1 MAVRRHLRGLPAL
14 LRRRRRRRRGRPRRA
29 HRPAA
34 VHRLPRRRRH
44 LDDPV
49 PALPAGGP
57 GLRRDRLLRRGPAVR
72 HHGTVRVAPGEGP
85 RAGPADPARRRPQPL
100 LLGAPAVPG
109 GPRGRPGLAGAGH
122 VPLCAGS
129 GGHVRRRRRGSASDA
144 AGRRLQPTT
153 SRRTTGRAS
162 SAAGP
167 GAAPT
172 PSSATDTDWYLHLF
186 SAGQPDWNW
195 RNPAVGDYFDGVLR
209 FWFDKGVDG
218 LRIDVAHALF
228 KADGLPDSPSTG
240 GVVDGL
246 RSNPQVS
253 DQEDVHEV
261 YRRWRTLAEKYEPHR
276 LLVGEVNLEPA
287 RAARYTRADEM
298 QQAFA
303 FAFVKLGWDP
313 EAWAA
318 VGNELEAARQLHGAA
333 PTWAL
338 ENHDIVRSVTRFGG
352 GELGSVRARAA
363 LVALLGLPGAAY
375 IYQGQELGL
384 PEVDVPVEA
393 RVDPMWARGGVCR
406 DGARVPLPWTE
417 DAALNHGFS
426 LGEPAADPW
435 LPIPAGWGT
444 HADRAAGAGP
454 GVRPEPDQGGAGA
467 APAVVEERGLHRG
480 RRRQLA
486 GRGRKPPHLRTQRAL
501 PRRRRDGHRAGAAAR
516 PAPCCS
522 APRRWPRTAGC
533 SRTTRPG
540 CCGTEAIAS
549 APPARCMDLEARSGL
564 SWLWCSTPSPRTLP
578 RAAGQRPMGSSG
590 LVIANRAVMA
600 PGAARQSP
608 RLLCR
613 GLCVFPVSVT

>member
-1 MAVRRHLRGLPAL
+1 MSPVSPAGPVEETTLAPAPDWWQSAVIYEVYPRSFADGDGDGVGDLAGLIA
-14 LRRRRRRRRGRPRRA
+14 
-29 HRPAA
+29 
-34 VHRLPRRRRH
+34 RLPYIAS
-44 LDDPV
+44 LGVDGIWMTPFQPSPQVDQGYDVTDYCGVDP
-49 PALPAGGP
+49 LF
-57 GLRRDRLLRRGPAVR
+57 
-72 HHGTVRVAPGEGP
+72 GTMEQFEYAAGEGA
-85 RAGPADPARRRPQPL
+85 RAGPAGPARRRPQPL

-129 GGHVRRRRRGSASDA
+129 GACPTTAAPAASDA
-144 AGRRLQPTT
+144 ADVADVPPNNWQSVFG
-153 SRRTTGRAS
+153 GRAWS
-162 SAAGP
+162 RANPDSE
-167 GAAPT
+167 
-172 PSSATDTDWYLHLF
+172 TDTDWYLHLF

-375 IYQGQELGL
+375 LYQGQELGL

-426 LGEPAADPW
+426 LG
-435 LPIPAGWGT
+435 
-444 HADRAAGAGP
+444 
-454 GVRPEPDQGGAGA
+454 
-467 APAVVEERGLHRG
+467 
-480 RRRQLA
+480 
-486 GRGRKPPHLRTQRAL
+486 
-501 PRRRRDGHRAGAAAR
+501 
-516 PAPCCS
+516 
-522 APRRWPRTAGC
+522 
-533 SRTTRPG
+533 
-540 CCGTEAIAS
+540 
-549 APPARCMDLEARSGL
+549 
-564 SWLWCSTPSPRTLP
+564 
-578 RAAGQRPMGSSG
+578 
-590 LVIANRAVMA
+590 
-600 PGAARQSP
+600 
-608 RLLCR
+608 
-613 GLCVFPVSVT
+613 

>member
-1 MAVRRHLRGLPAL
+1 MFHF
-14 LRRRRRRRRGRPRRA
+14 
-29 HRPAA
+29 
-34 VHRLPRRRRH
+34 
-44 LDDPV
+44 
-49 PALPAGGP
+49 
-57 GLRRDRLLRRGPAVR
+57 
-72 HHGTVRVAPGEGP
+72 
-85 RAGPADPARRRPQPL
+85 
-100 LLGAPAVPG
+100 VPG
-109 GPRGRPGLAGAGH
+109 PVGMSDDGGGAGA
-122 VPLCAGS
+122 
-129 GGHVRRRRRGSASDA
+129 ASDGA
-144 AGRRLQPTT
+144 VAWQLDADVPPNNWQSVFG
-153 SRRTTGRAS
+153 GRAWS
-162 SAAGP
+162 RANP
-167 GAAPT
+167 G
-172 PSSATDTDWYLHLF
+172 SATDTDWYLHLF

-195 RNPAVGDYFDGVLR
+195 RNPAVGDFFDGVLR

-228 KADGLPDSPSTG
+228 KADGLPDSPSEG

-298 QQAFA
+298 HQAFA

-375 IYQGQELGL
+375 LYQGQELGL

-426 LGEPAADPW
+426 LARTLPRTLAAVTRR
-435 LPIPAGWGT
+435 LG
-444 HADRAAGAGP
+444 HARDRAPAAGP
-454 GVRPEPDQGGAGA
+454 GVRAERWTRTALELRRLLWKNEVFTADDGGTWRVEAGNLLIC
-467 APAVVEERGLHRG
+467 ERN
-480 RRRQLA
+480 A
-486 GRGRKPPHLRTQRAL
+486 EL
-501 PRRRRDGHRAGAAAR
+501 PRRRRNGHRTGEAAR
-516 PAPCCS
+516 PARCCS
-522 APRRWPRTAGC
+522 APRPLDRGRLAAAEQ
-533 SRTTRPG
+533 RRV
-540 CCGTEAIAS
+540 GTE
-549 APPARCMDLEARSGL
+549 GL
-564 SWLWCSTPSPRTLP
+564 STLQGCGGPPYESAVHDFCGIVDGPFTP
-578 RAAGQRPMGSSG
+578 
-590 LVIANRAVMA
+590 
-600 PGAARQSP
+600 
-608 RLLCR
+608 
-613 GLCVFPVSVT
+613 

>member
-1 MAVRRHLRGLPAL
+1 MSQSPVEETALAPAPDWWQSAVIYEVYPRSFADGDGDGVGDLAGLIA
-14 LRRRRRRRRGRPRRA
+14 
-29 HRPAA
+29 
-34 VHRLPRRRRH
+34 RLPYIAS
-44 LDDPV
+44 LGVDGIWMTPFQPSPQVDQGYDVSDYCGVDPLFGTMEQFESLLSKAH
-49 PALPAGGP
+49 AL
-57 GLRRDRLLRRGPAVR
+57 GLRVLLDVVPNHCSSEHPLFQAALAA
-72 HHGTVRVAPGEGP
+72 APGSPE
-85 RAGPADPARRRPQPL
+85 RDMFHF
-100 LLGAPAVPG
+100 VPG
-109 GPRGRPGLAGAGH
+109 
-122 VPLCAGS
+122 PLGTSDDGGS
-129 GGHVRRRRRGSASDA
+129 GSASGADA
-144 AGRRLQPTT
+144 STNDVPPNNWQSVFG
-153 SRRTTGRAS
+153 GRAWS
-162 SAAGP
+162 RA
-167 GAAPT
+167 T
-172 PSSATDTDWYLHLF
+172 PDSATDKDWYLHLF

-209 FWFDKGVDG
+209 FWFDRGVDG

-352 GELGSVRARAA
+352 GELGNVRARAA

-384 PEVDVPVEA
+384 PEVDVPVGA

-406 DGARVPLPWTE
+406 DGARVPLPWTG
-417 DAALNHGFS
+417 DGALNHGFS
-426 LGEPAADPW
+426 LAETAGEPW

-444 HADRAAGAGP
+444 HAIELQQQDAQSALNLTKAALELRRLLWRNEVFGPDDGGIWRVEAGNLLICERSADFLVAVAMGAEP
-454 GVRPEPDQGGAGA
+454 VRLPVGTVLLSA
-467 APAVVEERGLHRG
+467 AP
-480 RRRQLA
+480 LA
-486 GRGRKPPHLRTQRAL
+486 E
-501 PRRRRDGHRAGAAAR
+501 DGWLQPNNAA
-516 PAPCCS
+516 
-522 APRRWPRTAGC
+522 WVLK
-533 SRTTRPG
+533 
-540 CCGTEAIAS
+540 
-549 APPARCMDLEARSGL
+549 D
-564 SWLWCSTPSPRTLP
+564 
-578 RAAGQRPMGSSG
+578 
-590 LVIANRAVMA
+590 
-600 PGAARQSP
+600 
-608 RLLCR
+608 
-613 GLCVFPVSVT
+613 

>member
-1 MAVRRHLRGLPAL
+1 MSPAPGSLEETTITQAPDWWQSAVIYEVYPRSFADGDGDGVGDLAGLIA
-14 LRRRRRRRRGRPRRA
+14 
-29 HRPAA
+29 
-34 VHRLPRRRRH
+34 RLPYIASLG
-44 LDDPV
+44 LDGIWMTPFQPSPQVDQGYDVTDYCGVDPLFGTMDQFDSLLEQAH
-49 PALPAGGP
+49 AL
-57 GLRRDRLLRRGPAVR
+57 GLRVLLDVVPN
-72 HHGTVRVAPGEGP
+72 HCSSEH
-85 RAGPADPARRRPQPL
+85 PL
-100 LLGAPAVPG
+100 FQ
-109 GPRGRPGLAGAGH
+109 
-122 VPLCAGS
+122 
-129 GGHVRRRRRGSASDA
+129 A
-144 AGRRLQPTT
+144 AL
-153 SRRTTGRAS
+153 
-162 SAAGP
+162 AAGP
-167 GAAPT
+167 GSPERDMFHFVEGPDADDPPNNWQSVFGGRAWSRANPG
-172 PSSATDTDWYLHLF
+172 SETDKDWYLHLF

-261 YRRWRTLAEKYEPHR
+261 YRRWRTLADKYEPHR

-318 VGNELEAARQLHGAA
+318 VGNELEAARKLHGAA

-352 GELGSVRARAA
+352 GELGSRRAGAA

-384 PEVDVPVEA
+384 PEVDVPAEA

-417 DAALNHGFS
+417 GAELNNGFS
-426 LGEPAADPW
+426 LAETAAEPW

-444 HADRAAGAGP
+444 HAIERQEQDPESMLNLTKAAL
-454 GVRPEPDQGGAGA
+454 E
-467 APAVVEERGLHRG
+467 L
-480 RRRQLA
+480 RRQLWKNEVFTEDDGGSWRVEA
-486 GRGRKPPHLRTQRAL
+486 GNLLICERNEHFLVVVAM
-501 PRRRRDGHRAGAAAR
+501 
-516 PAPCCS
+516 
-522 APRRWPRTAGC
+522 
-533 SRTTRPG
+533 
-540 CCGTEAIAS
+540 GTEPVRLPAGTVLLS
-549 APPARCMDLEARSGL
+549 AAPLAEDG
-564 SWLWCSTPSPRTLP
+564 WLQPNN
-578 RAAGQRPMGSSG
+578 AAWVLKG
-590 LVIANRAVMA
+590 
-600 PGAARQSP
+600 
-608 RLLCR
+608 
-613 GLCVFPVSVT
+613 

>member
-1 MAVRRHLRGLPAL
+1 MSPAPGSLEETTIAQAPDWWQSAVIYEVYPRSFADGDGDGVGDLAGLIA
-14 LRRRRRRRRGRPRRA
+14 
-29 HRPAA
+29 
-34 VHRLPRRRRH
+34 RLPYIAS
-44 LDDPV
+44 LGVDGIWMTPFQPSPQVDQGYDVTDYCGVDPLFGTMEQFESLLEQSH
-49 PALPAGGP
+49 AL
-57 GLRRDRLLRRGPAVR
+57 GLRILLDVVPN
-72 HHGTVRVAPGEGP
+72 HCSSEH
-85 RAGPADPARRRPQPL
+85 PL
-100 LLGAPAVPG
+100 FQ
-109 GPRGRPGLAGAGH
+109 
-122 VPLCAGS
+122 
-129 GGHVRRRRRGSASDA
+129 A
-144 AGRRLQPTT
+144 AL
-153 SRRTTGRAS
+153 
-162 SAAGP
+162 AAGP
-167 GAAPT
+167 GSPERGMFHFVEGSGDDVPPNNWQSVFGGRAWSRANPE
-172 PSSATDTDWYLHLF
+172 SETDKDWYLHLF

-303 FAFVKLGWDP
+303 FAFVKLGWEP

-352 GELGSVRARAA
+352 GEPGSARARAA

-375 IYQGQELGL
+375 LYQGQELGL

-417 DAALNHGFS
+417 DTGLNHGFS
-426 LGEPAADPW
+426 LADSAGEPW
-435 LPIPAGWGT
+435 LPIPEDWGT
-444 HADRAAGAGP
+444 HAIDRQQQDPHSTPNLTRTAL
-454 GVRPEPDQGGAGA
+454 E
-467 APAVVEERGLHRG
+467 L
-480 RRRQLA
+480 RRQLWKNEVFTADDGGSWRVDA
-486 GRGRKPPHLRTQRAL
+486 GNLLICERNEHFLVAV
-501 PRRRRDGHRAGAAAR
+501 AM
-516 PAPCCS
+516 
-522 APRRWPRTAGC
+522 
-533 SRTTRPG
+533 
-540 CCGTEAIAS
+540 GTES
-549 APPARCMDLEARSGL
+549 AKLPAGTVLLSAAPLEEAG
-564 SWLWCSTPSPRTLP
+564 WLQPNN
-578 RAAGQRPMGSSG
+578 AAWVLRD
-590 LVIANRAVMA
+590 
-600 PGAARQSP
+600 
-608 RLLCR
+608 
-613 GLCVFPVSVT
+613 